1 MPVFAVTVVHVVP
14 LVERSIM
21 YPVTGKPPVSAGAV
35 HVNTA
40 CALPT
45 MAETFIG
52 AEAGALGIAGATF
65 DASPLPADVTA
76 LTRIRIVTPLSSP
89 VNVYDVATEFVFA
102 TSSVHVVPPSTL
114 DSMR

>member
-65 DASPLPADVTA
+65 DTRPLPADVTA
-76 LTRIRIVTPLSSP
+76 LTRIKIVTPLSKP
-89 VNVYDVATEFVFA
+89 VNVYDVARLLVLE
-102 TSSVHVVPPSTL
+102 TSSDHVVPPSTL
-114 DSMR
+114 VSMR